1 MQGVG
6 RLSAHTDA
14 VVDHVPCQ
22 CRAVDED
29 QPPGGVSCRALRV
42 GSVCLDAPSPA
53 RWPCG
58 EDALT
63 RRTPANTWYGVPPP
77 ARLATR
83 DLPQRGR
90 CWVRYAAGNHL
101 PHWGRSMAER
111 PSGGGQTSPTG
122 GGRWPKG
129 HRVGAKPPPL
139 GEVDGRKAIG
149 WGPHRTRPIRRVHP
163 GDTAS
168 CPHTSK
174 TCITSSPKW
183 LMTFTA
189 MRPWSGGSKG
199 REVSRWRLLQASS
212 SISAFRAVFRAL

>member
-1 MQGVG
+1 MQGAG

-22 CRAVDED
+22 RRAVDED
-29 QPPGGVSCRALRV
+29 QPPGGASCRALRWARFV
-42 GSVCLDAPSPA
+42 LMRRRRRDGLVATMPSP
-53 RWPCG
+53 G
-58 EDALT
+58 
-63 RRTPANTWYGVPPP
+63 G
-77 ARLATR
+77 
-83 DLPQRGR
+83 LPQTRGM
-90 CWVRYAAGNHL
+90 GF
-101 PHWGRSMAER
+101 PHPRVLRRATSPR
-111 PSGGGQTSPTG
+111 GGGAGCDMRQATTSPNG

-139 GEVDGRKAIG
+139 GEVDRRQPIG
-149 WGPHRTRPIRRVHP
+149 WGPHRTRPIRRVPP

-168 CPHTSK
+168 YPHTSK